1 MYIIES
7 NITEFADNRQA
18 AVDEINA
25 YIREHHIKADNGE
38 DFHLLSPDDIEEAK
52 VIRVNSFSE
61 IHWTTERRGTL

>member
-7 NITEFADNRQA
+7 NITAFADNKQD

-25 YIREHHIKADNGE
+25 CIREHHIKADNGQ

-61 IHWTTERRGTL
+61 IHWTTNR